1 MLRGCDG
8 PVTPARPASN
18 TMIAQP
24 LAANYV
30 VDGIRSEC
38 VWGYAIVNRG
48 REDGAVLGNPLTPAT
63 QCPTKWEF
71 WQGRRGSNPR
81 PSVLET
87 DALAN

>member
-18 TMIAQP
+18 TMAAQP
-24 LAANYV
+24 LAADSV
-30 VDGIRSEC
+30 AKAIRSDC
-38 VWGYAIVNRG
+38 VRGYAIVNRG

-63 QCPTKWEF
+63 RCPAKWEF